1 MEIMTW
7 ITESPFRPLVLIVL
21 AQEHDR
27 PVDEFNIAR
36 QVGMIHQQMSG
47 EPVETAVIVKQVR
60 DLEREG
66 YVELAQDGFKWQ
78 LTDLGLIVGRQ
89 WAPGNYEP
97 DDAGP
102 LGFDAIRA
110 WRDRIIAAID
120 VEVRMARDA
129 GIDASE
135 WLMTQS
141 QRLVEMHVLNRVLGE
156 EKTPE
161 SLTRRTIGDEE
172 PPVDIPNE

>member
-1 MEIMTW
+1 MEIMSW

-21 AQEHDR
+21 AQEHDT

-47 EPVETAVIVKQVR
+47 ETVETAVIVKQVR

-78 LTDLGLIVGRQ
+78 LTDLGLIVSRQ

-97 DDAGP
+97 EEEGP
-102 LGFDAIRA
+102 LGFNAIRV
-110 WRDRIIAAID
+110 WRDRIVAAID
-120 VEVRMARDA
+120 ADVRIAREA
-129 GIDASE
+129 GIDGSE

-156 EKTPE
+156 QKAPD
-161 SLTRRTIGDEE
+161 SLIKRSIGDQE
-172 PPVDIPNE
+172 PPVDNQNE